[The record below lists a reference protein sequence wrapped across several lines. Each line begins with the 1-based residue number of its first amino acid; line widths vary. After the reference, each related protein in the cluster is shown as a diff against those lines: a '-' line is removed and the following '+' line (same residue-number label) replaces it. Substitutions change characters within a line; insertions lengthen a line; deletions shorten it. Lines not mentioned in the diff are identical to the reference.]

1 MRSHRL
7 GKTHVCVH
15 FAVPGGGRRERTL
28 FFMGSAGVWS
38 AAEAGGRHSEV
49 TELPSGKE
57 GSSVPRVRG
66 RVGTERPSGEPELP
80 GAPLVGGSDGRAA
93 GTGKGRVCLHSAGA
107 GNGALKRTPERL
119 KEERK

>member
-1 MRSHRL
+1 MCGQRL
-7 GKTHVCVH
+7 R
-15 FAVPGGGRRERTL
+15 PGGGTQRSR
-28 FFMGSAGVWS
+28 
-38 AAEAGGRHSEV
+38 
-49 TELPSGKE
+49 
-57 GSSVPRVRG
+57 SSPRGNVPRVRG